1 MNKIRDFIEE
11 RLLIYLMFI
20 FVIVVCGLFIGGY
33 IMALVK
39 YGNTPITEVPL
50 WAYWY
55 LGG

>member
-20 FVIVVCGLFIGGY
+20 FVIVVCSIFIGGY

>member
-55 LGG
+55 LEG